1 MVGGN
6 SMSEVVKEDVV
17 VTETKEEIKTLTQ
30 EQVDEVV
37 AKRLER
43 ERKKYEDYDDIKA
56 KLIAFEQVEEERKK
70 QEMTEVERLQAEKDE
85 AAKKVVEA
93 SELAQKAQEK
103 ANARILN
110 TEIKSVARSLN
121 ANDPNDVL
129 ALLDKSEIKVDEEG
143 NIQGVESA
151 VESLKASKPWMFKQV
166 IGVDASGGSNPA
178 TNPKA
183 NELTAL
189 EKELTETKA
198 EALKNPKLA
207 GKVTQ
212 LYNKILELKSKK

>member
-1 MVGGN
+1 
-6 SMSEVVKEDVV
+6 MSEVIKEEVI
-17 VTETKEEIKTLTQ
+17 VTEPKEETKTLTQ

-56 KLIAFEQVEEERKK
+56 KLVTFEQAEEERKK
-70 QEMTEVERLQAEKDE
+70 QEMTEVERLQVEKDE
-85 AAKKVVEA
+85 AAKKAIEA
-93 SELAQKAQEK
+93 LELAQKAKEK

-110 TEIKSVARSLN
+110 TEIKSIARSLN

-129 ALLDKSEIKVDEEG
+129 ALLDKSEINIDEEG

-151 VESLKASKPWMFKQV
+151 VETLKVSKPWMFKQA
-166 IGVDASGGSNPA
+166 IGVDASSGANPA

-183 NELTAL
+183 SELTAL
-189 EKELTETKA
+189 EKELAETKA

-212 LYNKILELKSKK
+212 LYNKLLELKSKK

>member
-1 MVGGN
+1 
-6 SMSEVVKEDVV
+6 MSEVVKEEVSI
-17 VTETKEEIKTLTQ
+17 TEPNEETKTLTQ
-30 EQVDEVV
+30 EQVDDVV

-56 KLIAFEQVEEERKK
+56 KLIALEQAEEERKK

-85 AAKKVVEA
+85 AAKKAIEA

-110 TEIKSVARSLN
+110 MEIKSVARSLN

-129 ALLDKSEIKVDEEG
+129 ALLDKSEINIDEEG

-151 VESLKASKPWMFKQV
+151 VEALKVSKPWMFKQV
-166 IGVDASGGSNPA
+166 IGVDASSGANPA
-178 TNPKA
+178 TNPRV

-189 EKELTETKA
+189 EKELAETKA

>member
-1 MVGGN
+1 
-6 SMSEVVKEDVV
+6 MSEVL
-17 VTETKEEIKTLTQ
+17 TEEIIVIDPKEETKTLTQ
-30 EQVDEVV
+30 EQVDDVV

-56 KLIAFEQVEEERKK
+56 KLVAFEQAEEERKK

-85 AAKKVVEA
+85 AAKRAVEA

-129 ALLDKSEIKVDEEG
+129 ALLDKSDINVDEEG
-143 NIQGVESA
+143 NIQGVGSA
-151 VESLKASKPWMFKQV
+151 VEALKVSKPWMFKQV
-166 IGVDASGGSNPA
+166 IGVDASSGSNPA

-189 EKELTETKA
+189 EKELTETKV

>member
-1 MVGGN
+1 
-6 SMSEVVKEDVV
+6 MSEVVKEDIV
-17 VTETKEEIKTLTQ
+17 VTEPKEETKTLTQ
-30 EQVDEVV
+30 EQADDVV

-43 ERKKYEDYDDIKA
+43 ERKKYEDYEDIKA
-56 KLIAFEQVEEERKK
+56 KLITFEQAEDERKK
-70 QEMTEVERLQAEKDE
+70 QEMTEVERLQAEKDD
-85 AAKKVVEA
+85 AAKKAIEA
-93 SELAQKAQEK
+93 SELAQKAQEE
-103 ANARILN
+103 ANTRILN

-129 ALLDKSEIKVDEEG
+129 ALLDKTEIKIDEEG
-143 NIQGVESA
+143 NVQGVETA
-151 VESLKASKPWMFKQV
+151 VEALKASKPWMFKQV
-166 IGVDASGGSNPA
+166 IGVDASSGSNPA
-178 TNPKA
+178 TNPRA

-212 LYNKILELKSKK
+212 LYNKILDLKSKK

>member
-1 MVGGN
+1 
-6 SMSEVVKEDVV
+6 MSEVVNEDVII
-17 VTETKEEIKTLTQ
+17 TDPKEETKTFTQ
-30 EQVDEVV
+30 EQLDEVLT
-37 AKRLER
+37 KRLER
-43 ERKKYEDYDDIKA
+43 ERKKYEDYDDLKA
-56 KLIAFEQVEEERKK
+56 KLADYQKEEEDRKK
-70 QEMTEVERLQAEKDE
+70 QEMSEVERLQAEKEE
-85 AAKKVVEA
+85 AAKKALEA
-93 SELAQKAQEK
+93 SELAQKAQEQ

-129 ALLDKSEIKVDEEG
+129 ALLDKSEINVDEEG

-151 VESLKASKPWMFKQV
+151 VESLKASKPWMFKQI
-166 IGVDASGGSNPA
+166 IGVDASGGSNPV

>member
-1 MVGGN
+1 
-6 SMSEVVKEDVV
+6 MSEVVKAEVSI
-17 VTETKEEIKTLTQ
+17 TEPKEETKTLTQ
-30 EQVDEVV
+30 EQVDDVV

-56 KLIAFEQVEEERKK
+56 KLIVLEQAEEERKK

-85 AAKKVVEA
+85 AAKKAIEA

-129 ALLDKSEIKVDEEG
+129 ALLDKSEINIDEEG

-151 VESLKASKPWMFKQV
+151 VEALKVSKPWMFKQV
-166 IGVDASGGSNPA
+166 IGVDASSGANPA
-178 TNPKA
+178 TNPRV

-189 EKELTETKA
+189 EKELAETKA

>member
-1 MVGGN
+1 
-6 SMSEVVKEDVV
+6 MSEVVKEDVII
-17 VTETKEEIKTLTQ
+17 TDTKEDSKTLTQ
-30 EQVDEVV
+30 EQVDEVI

-43 ERKKYEDYDDIKA
+43 ERKKYEDYDDLKA
-56 KLIAFEQVEEERKK
+56 KLVAFEQADEERRK

-85 AAKKVVEA
+85 AAKKAVEA
-93 SELAQKAQEK
+93 SELAQKAQEQ
-103 ANARILN
+103 ANSRILN

-129 ALLDKSEIKVDEEG
+129 ALLDKTEIKIDEEG

-151 VESLKASKPWMFKQV
+151 VDALKTIKPWMFKQV
-166 IGVDASGGSNPA
+166 IGVDASSGSNPA
-178 TNPKA
+178 TNPRA

>member
-1 MVGGN
+1 
-6 SMSEVVKEDVV
+6 MSEVVKEDVV
-17 VTETKEEIKTLTQ
+17 VTDPKDETKILTQ

-56 KLIAFEQVEEERKK
+56 KLVEFQKAEEERKK
-70 QEMTEVERLQAEKDE
+70 QEMSEVERLQAEKE
-85 AAKKVVEA
+85 EEAKKALEA
-93 SELAQKAQEK
+93 SELAQKAHEQ
-103 ANARILN
+103 ANTRILN
-110 TEIKSVARSLN
+110 TEIKSVARALN

-129 ALLDKSEIKVDEEG
+129 ALLDKSDIKIDEEG
-143 NIQGVESA
+143 SVQGVESA
-151 VESLKASKPWMFKQV
+151 VEALKASKPWMFKQV
-166 IGVDASGGSNPA
+166 IGVDASGGSNPK

-189 EKELTETKA
+189 EKELAETKT
-198 EALKNPKLA
+198 EALRNPKLA

-212 LYNKILELKSKK
+212 LYNKILELRSRN

>member
-1 MVGGN
+1 
-6 SMSEVVKEDVV
+6 MSEVL
-17 VTETKEEIKTLTQ
+17 TEEIIVIDSKEETKTLTQ
-30 EQVDEVV
+30 EQVDDVV

-56 KLIAFEQVEEERKK
+56 KLVAFEKAEEERKK
-70 QEMTEVERLQAEKDE
+70 QEMTEVKRLQAEKDE
-85 AAKKVVEA
+85 AAKKAVEA

-129 ALLDKSEIKVDEEG
+129 ALLDKSDINVDEED

-151 VESLKASKPWMFKQV
+151 VEALKASKPWMFKQV
-166 IGVDASGGSNPA
+166 IGVDASGGANPI

-183 NELTAL
+183 NELSAL
-189 EKELTETKA
+189 EKELVEAKT
-198 EALKNPKLA
+198 EALVNPKLA